1 MDKIY
6 SRKRIKLPD
15 IKYASRRENKKN
27 DHKELRVKLKKIS
40 KVITVI
46 SIAMLVVWKT
56 LCTIEPIINSE
67 CIVLAKNIAA
77 KISNEEASNIMSN
90 YKYEDLCSIER
101 DNNR

>member
-15 IKYASRRENKKN
+15 IKCASRRENNKN